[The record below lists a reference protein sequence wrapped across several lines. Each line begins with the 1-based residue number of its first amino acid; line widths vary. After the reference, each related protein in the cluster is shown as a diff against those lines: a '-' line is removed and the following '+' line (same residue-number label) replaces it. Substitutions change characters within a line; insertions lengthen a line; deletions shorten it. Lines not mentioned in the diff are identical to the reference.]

1 MTGDDRSQPTNVGH
15 HGEDRVNPED
25 NQSGRSQLS
34 AHACNDT
41 GGERSLWEKVF
52 SRRNLFAALER
63 VETNRGAPGVDGLT
77 TQELRSWL
85 VDHWVDIRSCLDAG
99 TYKPMPVRQVPIPK
113 PDGGQRLLGVPTVL
127 DRLIQ
132 QALAQVLT
140 PVFDPGFVPVSY
152 GFRPGKSAHMA
163 VNVARALVNQG
174 YVWVVEVDL
183 EKFFDRVHHDKLM
196 ARVARKVDDKR
207 VLKLIRAYLMAGIMI
222 DGVVS
227 RSGEGTPQG
236 SPLSPLLSNIM
247 LDDFGQELWAKGT
260 RFVRYADDIR
270 VFVKSKRAAGR
281 ALDQASKVLEGK
293 LKLKVNRD
301 KSTIAHAMK
310 AQLLG
315 YAFYPSRE
323 GYKLRVAGS
332 AVARLKQRL
341 RELTSRRWGVDMDYR
356 IDRINRYVRGWM
368 GYFQL
373 AATPGVFKRLDEWL
387 RRRMRQILWKQW
399 KTPQARRRNLRCLG
413 LSEYQ
418 IGKATLSARSYWAVA
433 KTPTLHKALG
443 TAYWVNR
450 GLLMLFTAWNRRQI
464 TVM

>member
-183 EKFFDRVHHDKLM
+183 EK
-196 ARVARKVDDKR
+196 
-207 VLKLIRAYLMAGIMI
+207 
-222 DGVVS
+222 
-227 RSGEGTPQG
+227 
-236 SPLSPLLSNIM
+236 
-247 LDDFGQELWAKGT
+247 
-260 RFVRYADDIR
+260 
-270 VFVKSKRAAGR
+270 
-281 ALDQASKVLEGK
+281 KVL
-293 LKLKVNRD
+293 
-301 KSTIAHAMK
+301 
-310 AQLLG
+310 
-315 YAFYPSRE
+315 
-323 GYKLRVAGS
+323 
-332 AVARLKQRL
+332 
-341 RELTSRRWGVDMDYR
+341 
-356 IDRINRYVRGWM
+356 
-368 GYFQL
+368 
-373 AATPGVFKRLDEWL
+373 
-387 RRRMRQILWKQW
+387 
-399 KTPQARRRNLRCLG
+399 
-413 LSEYQ
+413 
-418 IGKATLSARSYWAVA
+418 
-433 KTPTLHKALG
+433 
-443 TAYWVNR
+443 
-450 GLLMLFTAWNRRQI
+450 
-464 TVM
+464 